1 MTVHQALPQGGEC
14 LSTLIGLPDVASRRY
29 TANASSLWYSRA
41 MWWINGL
48 TLGTMQAV
56 THLASA
62 SAGAIL
68 SAFVRVPT
76 DTLKHRVQAY
86 LIPDVWR
93 VSCPITAYAGNMSAT
108 SHYTM

>member
-1 MTVHQALPQGGEC
+1 
-14 LSTLIGLPDVASRRY
+14 
-29 TANASSLWYSRA
+29 
-41 MWWINGL
+41 
-48 TLGTMQAV
+48 MQAV

-93 VSCPITAYAGNMSAT
+93 VSCPGRLQAVHMSP
-108 SHYTM
+108 

>member
-1 MTVHQALPQGGEC
+1 MHLVTLPYRAAPAAPADRHERLSCEC
-14 LSTLIGLPDVASRRY
+14 
-29 TANASSLWYSRA
+29 TAKVCAA
-41 MWWINGL
+41 CA
-48 TLGTMQAV
+48 QAV

-76 DTLKHRVQAY
+76 DTLKHRTQAY

-93 VSCPITAYAGNMSAT
+93 VRPFKVQLSFKRHASCRIGSDGNSSSAA
-108 SHYTM
+108 SLD